1 MQKDVFL
8 TPFLSNNL
16 VNVFHCNTLAGGV
29 SKGKTKFEEVLHNP
43 NPVKMAT
50 FSMTKSKHLNVML
63 QKTIL

>member
-29 SKGKTKFEEVLHNP
+29 SKGKTKFEEVLQIQNP
-43 NPVKMAT
+43 EKMTT
-50 FSMTKSKHLNVML
+50 FAITKAKHLNVVL
-63 QKTIL
+63 KNTIL